1 MEMLQLRYFYE
12 SAKNGS
18 FTKTAQK
25 YMVPQTSV
33 SAAIK
38 RLEKELGTNL
48 FDRSSNR
55 IELNAKGQLM
65 LETLEEVFEKI
76 DSAVRQVTGEKL
88 DKRVIK
94 ILVCA
99 LREQVTNKIVAYK
112 TKNPDVTFKTVF
124 DFDEAQFPEYDII
137 IDEKNDKYPMYECIE
152 ILTSKVTLCASENS
166 PLRGKKLTLT
176 ELKNAPFISIGENNG
191 LTKILVN
198 ACLKR
203 GFSPN
208 FVVQSNDLSCTK
220 KCVESGIGIG
230 VVRVDGNEQFA
241 SNLCYLDVLD
251 FNETQTL
258 CLYYKKSA
266 AYGNVKHFLE
276 FFTGRDL

>member
-12 SAKNGS
+12 SAKSGS

-25 YMVPQTSV
+25 YMVAQTSV

-48 FDRSSNR
+48 FDRTSNK

-65 LETLEEVFEKI
+65 LETLEEVFEKL
-76 DSAVRQVTGEKL
+76 DDAVRQVTGEQP
-88 DKRVIK
+88 DSRMIK

-99 LREQVTNKIVAYK
+99 LRELVTNKIIAYK
-112 TKNPDVTFKTVF
+112 TKNPHIAFKTVF
-124 DFDEAQFPEYDII
+124 DFDETQFSDYDII
-137 IDEKNDKYPMYECIE
+137 IDEKNDKHPLHECIE
-152 ILTSKVTLCASENS
+152 IFSADIKLCTSKNS
-166 PLRGKKLTLT
+166 PLRGKKITLT
-176 ELKNAPFISIGENNG
+176 ELRNAPFISIGENNG

-198 ACLKR
+198 ACMKH

-220 KCVESGIGIG
+220 KYLESGIGIG
-230 VVRVDGNEQFA
+230 AVRIDGNEQFA
-241 SNLCYLDVLD
+241 SNLRYLDVLD

-276 FFTGRDL
+276 FFIGRDL

>member
-12 SAKNGS
+12 SAKNRS

-38 RLEKELGTNL
+38 RLEKELGANL
-48 FDRSSNR
+48 FDRTSNK

-76 DSAVRQVTGEKL
+76 DDAVRQVAGEPP
-88 DKRVIK
+88 DRRVIK

-99 LREQVTNKIVAYK
+99 LREQVTDKIVAYK
-112 TKNPDVTFKTVF
+112 TKNPHIAFKTVF
-124 DFDEAQFPEYDII
+124 DFDETQFSDYDII
-137 IDEKNDKYPMYECIE
+137 IDEKNNKYPRYECIE
-152 ILTSKVTLCASENS
+152 IFTSEVTLCASENS
-166 PLRGKKLTLT
+166 PLRGKKITLT
-176 ELKNAPFISIGENNG
+176 ELRNAPFISIGENNG

-198 ACLKR
+198 ACMKH

-230 VVRVDGNEQFA
+230 VVRIEGNEQFA

-276 FFTGRDL
+276 FFIDRAL

>member
-38 RLEKELGTNL
+38 RLEKELHTNL
-48 FDRSSNR
+48 FERTSNK
-55 IELNAKGQLM
+55 IELNANGQLM
-65 LETLEEVFEKI
+65 LGALEEVFN
-76 DSAVRQVTGEKL
+76 KL
-88 DKRVIK
+88 DNAVQQISGEQPDRRRIK
-94 ILVCA
+94 MLVCA
-99 LREQVTNKIVAYK
+99 LREQVTNKIIAYK
-112 TKNPDVTFKTVF
+112 IKNPHAIFQTVF
-124 DFDEAQFPEYDII
+124 DFDETDFSDYDII
-137 IDEKNDKYPMYECIE
+137 IDEKNNKYPMYEYVE
-152 ILTSKVTLCASENS
+152 FFSADVKLCVSQNS
-166 PLRGKKLTLT
+166 PMCNKKLMLA
-176 ELKNAPFISIGENNG
+176 ELRNVPFISVGEHNG
-191 LTKILVN
+191 LTKIFVN
-198 ACLKR
+198 ACRKN

-220 KCVESGIGIG
+220 KCVEAGIGIG

-266 AYGNVKHFLE
+266 AYGNVKQFLE
-276 FFTGRDL
+276 FFIGKAL

>member
-12 SAKNGS
+12 SAKYGS

-38 RLEKELGTNL
+38 RLETELGTSL
-48 FDRSSNR
+48 FNRASNK
-55 IELNAKGQLM
+55 IELNANGQLM
-65 LETLEEVFEKI
+65 LETLEDVFEKL
-76 DSAVRQVTGEKL
+76 DSAVRQVAGEQP
-88 DKRVIK
+88 DRRMIK
-94 ILVCA
+94 MLVCA
-99 LREQVTNKIVAYK
+99 LREQVTDKIIAYK
-112 TKNPDVTFKTVF
+112 TKNPHIAFKTVF
-124 DFDEAQFPEYDII
+124 NFDETDFSGYDII
-137 IDEKNDKYPMYECIE
+137 IDEKNNKYPLYECIE
-152 ILTSKVTLCASENS
+152 IFSADVKLCASEDS
-166 PLRGKKLTLT
+166 PLREKKLTLT
-176 ELKNAPFISIGENNG
+176 ELRNASFVSIGDNNG

-198 ACLKR
+198 ACRKY
-203 GFSPN
+203 GFTPN
-208 FVVQSNDLSCTK
+208 FAVQSNDLSCTK

-230 VVRVDGNEQFA
+230 VVRMDGNEQFA
-241 SNLCYLDVLD
+241 SNMCYLDVLD

-276 FFTGRDL
+276 FFIGRNL

>member
-12 SAKNGS
+12 SAKYGS

-38 RLEKELGTNL
+38 RLETELGTSL
-48 FDRSSNR
+48 FNRASNK
-55 IELNAKGQLM
+55 IELNANGQLM
-65 LETLEEVFEKI
+65 LETLEDVFKKL
-76 DSAVRQVTGEKL
+76 DNAVRQVAGEQP
-88 DKRVIK
+88 DRRMIK
-94 ILVCA
+94 MLVCA
-99 LREQVTNKIVAYK
+99 LREQVTDKIIAYK
-112 TKNPDVTFKTVF
+112 TKNPHIAFKTVF
-124 DFDEAQFPEYDII
+124 NFDETDFSGYDII
-137 IDEKNDKYPMYECIE
+137 IDEKNNKYPLYECIE
-152 ILTSKVTLCASENS
+152 IFSANVKLCASEDS
-166 PLRGKKLTLT
+166 PLREKKLSLT
-176 ELKNAPFISIGENNG
+176 ELRNASFVSIGDNNG

-198 ACLKR
+198 ACRKS
-203 GFSPN
+203 GFTPN
-208 FVVQSNDLSCTK
+208 FAVQSNDLSCTK

-230 VVRVDGNEQFA
+230 VVRMDGNEQFA
-241 SNLCYLDVLD
+241 SNMCYLDVLD

-276 FFTGRDL
+276 FFIGRNL

>member
-18 FTKTAQK
+18 LTKTAKK

-38 RLEKELGTNL
+38 RLEKELGAKL
-48 FDRSSNR
+48 FYRTPNK

-65 LETLEEVFEKI
+65 LETLEEVFEKL
-76 DSAVRQVTGEKL
+76 DSAIRQIEGEQP
-88 DKRVIK
+88 DRRIIK
-94 ILVCA
+94 MLVCA
-99 LREQVTNKIVAYK
+99 LREQVTNKIIAYK
-112 TKNPDVTFKTVF
+112 TKHPNIAFNTIF
-124 DFDEAQFPEYDII
+124 DFDETKFSDYDII
-137 IDEKNDKYPMYECIE
+137 IDEKNNKYPMYEYIE
-152 ILTSKVTLCASENS
+152 FFTADVKLCVAKSS
-166 PLRGKKLTLT
+166 PLYGKKLTLA
-176 ELKNAPFISIGENNG
+176 ELKKEAFISIGENNG

-198 ACLKR
+198 ACKNQ
-203 GFSPN
+203 GFTPN
-208 FVVQSNDLSCTK
+208 FTVQSNDLSCTK

-230 VVRVDGNEQFA
+230 IVRIDGNEQFA

-251 FNETQTL
+251 FNEKQTL

-266 AYGNVKHFLE
+266 AYGNVKHFID
-276 FFTGRDL
+276 FFTDKNL